1 MASPGGVH
9 LTDHVIENLNGPL
22 IVLHFTIRHRHPLKW
37 WLSHHLGP
45 SKDFKDI
52 HPHDFVLM
60 KTNLFVLYISDQI
73 LRMESNT
80 CFRDH
85 QTIHP
90 LKQQQ
95 ISNHLDYLIL
105 STEVNCAKNKIIH
118 RNTLLDVGGI
128 HILNSLESSCL
139 SSLVP
144 RSFAKTRCKILL
156 PQCPGM
162 VLTYAC
168 VNLYIYTYNQINTY
182 FALYTYIYIYMC
194 MYICVCIYIYIC
206 R

>member
-1 MASPGGVH
+1 MATSQGSTYDPYPNCRIPMASPGGVH

-45 SKDFKDI
+45 SKDI
-52 HPHDFVLM
+52 HTHDVVHM
-60 KTNLFVLYISDQI
+60 NTNVVVSYVRDQI

-80 CFRDH
+80 CFQDH
-85 QTIHP
+85 QTIQP

-105 STEVNCAKNKIIH
+105 SKEVNCAKNKIIDG
-118 RNTLLDVGGI
+118 NKLVDVGGI

-144 RSFAKTRCKILL
+144 RSCAKTRCKILL

-162 VLTYAC
+162 LLTYAC
-168 VNLYIYTYNQINTY
+168 VNIYVYTYTSK
-182 FALYTYIYIYMC
+182 
-194 MYICVCIYIYIC
+194 
-206 R
+206 